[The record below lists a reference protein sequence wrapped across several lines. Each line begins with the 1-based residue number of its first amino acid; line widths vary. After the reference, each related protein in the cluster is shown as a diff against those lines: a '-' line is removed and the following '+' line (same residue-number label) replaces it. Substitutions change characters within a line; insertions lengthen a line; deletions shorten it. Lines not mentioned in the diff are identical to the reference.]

1 MVTGSALKILHVFDH
16 SVPLMSG
23 YSMRSLALLEAQHR
37 LGWQTVHLTTP
48 KHYMP
53 GPTYEEVDGFAFH
66 RTAPIATSLARWPGL
81 SEVALMRATTRRIRR
96 IASYEKPDIIHAHS
110 PALNAIAAAWAGKK
124 LGIPTIYEIRA
135 FWEDAAVGNGAD
147 TEGSLRYRATRR
159 LDEHAFHKADAI
171 VTICEGLRADI
182 AARGIAAEKISVVPN
197 GVSLDAFPYRRS
209 AKEELRV
216 KLGLEDKIVLGFFG
230 SFYPYEGLDI
240 LLDAIALLR
249 HERDDIA
256 VILAGGGPVEEE
268 LKWQALR
275 LGIEDCVTFL
285 GRVPH
290 QKIGDY
296 YDLTDLFVYP
306 RRAMRLTDTVTPL
319 KPLEAMA
326 RGGIVLASDVGG
338 HRELVRQGENGL
350 LFPADDAKAL
360 ARALDAAI
368 TRRPQWTTLGRAAR
382 DFVERER
389 SWDRSA
395 QGYLAA
401 YSRALGRPIAA
412 TAPVAASTTRRGEV
426 A

>member
-1 MVTGSALKILHVFDH
+1 MMSGSALKVLHVFDH

-23 YSMRSLALLEAQHR
+23 YSMRSLALLEAQR
-37 LGWQTVHLTTP
+37 RMGWETVHLTTP
-48 KHYMP
+48 KHYMA

-66 RTAPIATSLARWPGL
+66 RTAPVAPTLARWPGIG
-81 SEVALMRATTRRIRR
+81 ETALMRATARRIRR

-124 LGIPTIYEIRA
+124 LGIPTVYEIRA
-135 FWEDAAVGNGAD
+135 FWEDAAVGNEAD
-147 TEGSLRYRATRR
+147 TEGSLRYRATRK
-159 LDEHAFHKADAI
+159 LDDYAFRKADAL

-182 AARGIAAEKISVVPN
+182 ASRGIAPAKISVVPN
-197 GVSLDAFPYRRS
+197 GVSLDAFPYRRA
-209 AKEELRV
+209 AKEELGV
-216 KLGLEDKIVLGFFG
+216 KLGLEGKIVLGFFG
-230 SFYPYEGLDI
+230 SFYAYEGLDI

-249 HERDDIA
+249 HERNDIA
-256 VILAGGGPVEEE
+256 VILAGGGPVEEA

-290 QKIGDY
+290 QQIGDY

-306 RRAMRLTDTVTPL
+306 RRSMRLTDTVTPL

-360 ARALDAAI
+360 ARAIDAAI

-389 SWDRSA
+389 SWDRAA
-395 QGYLAA
+395 QGYLPA
-401 YSRALGRPIAA
+401 YGRALGRPV
-412 TAPVAASTTRRGEV
+412 TALPISTTRRGEV

>member
-1 MVTGSALKILHVFDH
+1 MAGSALKILHVFDH
-16 SVPLMSG
+16 SLPLMSG
-23 YSMRSLALLEAQHR
+23 YAMRSLGLLEAQHR
-37 LGWQTVHLTTP
+37 LGWETVHLTTP
-48 KHYMP
+48 KHHMA

-66 RTAPIATSLARWPGL
+66 RTAPVANSLARWPGL
-81 SEVALMRATTRRIRR
+81 NEVALMRATAHRIRH

-124 LGIPTIYEIRA
+124 LGIPTVYEVRA
-135 FWEDAAVGNGAD
+135 FWEDAAVGNHVG

-159 LDEHAFHKADAI
+159 LDEHAFRKADAI
-171 VTICEGLRADI
+171 VAACEGLRADI

-197 GVSLDAFPYRRS
+197 GVALDAFPYRHP
-209 AKEELRV
+209 AKEDLRA
-216 KLGLEDKIVLGFFG
+216 KLGLEGKFVLGFFG
-230 SFYPYEGLDI
+230 SFDPYEGLDI

-256 VILAGGGPVEEE
+256 VILAGAGPAEEE

-275 LGIEDCVTFL
+275 LGVEDCVNFL

-326 RGGIVLASDVGG
+326 RGGLVIASDVGG
-338 HRELVRQGENGL
+338 HRELIRHGENGL
-350 LFPADDAKAL
+350 LFPTDDAKAL

-368 TRRPQWTTLGRAAR
+368 TRRPQWMVLGRAAR

-389 SWDRSA
+389 SWDRSV

-401 YSRALGRPIAA
+401 YSRALRRPLA
-412 TAPVAASTTRRGEV
+412 TTAIRREEV

>member
-1 MVTGSALKILHVFDH
+1 MMSGSALKVLHVFDH

-37 LGWQTVHLTTP
+37 MGWETVHLTTP
-48 KHYMP
+48 KHYMA

-66 RTAPIATSLARWPGL
+66 RTAPVANSLARWPGL
-81 SEVALMRATTRRIRR
+81 GEMALMRATARRIRH

-124 LGIPTIYEIRA
+124 LGIPTVYEIRA

-147 TEGSLRYRATRR
+147 TEGSLLYRATRM
-159 LDEHAFHKADAI
+159 LDEHAFRKADAI

-182 AARGIAAEKISVVPN
+182 AARGVAAEKISVVAN
-197 GVSLDAFPYRRS
+197 GVSLDAFPYRR
-209 AKEELRV
+209 AGKEELRV
-216 KLGLEDKIVLGFFG
+216 KLGLDGKIVLGFFG

-256 VILAGGGPVEEE
+256 VILAGGGPAEEE

-290 QKIGDY
+290 QQIGDY

-350 LFPADDAKAL
+350 LFPADDAKTL
-360 ARALDAAI
+360 ARAIDAAI

-395 QGYLAA
+395 QGYLPA

-412 TAPVAASTTRRGEV
+412 MPTATTRRGEV